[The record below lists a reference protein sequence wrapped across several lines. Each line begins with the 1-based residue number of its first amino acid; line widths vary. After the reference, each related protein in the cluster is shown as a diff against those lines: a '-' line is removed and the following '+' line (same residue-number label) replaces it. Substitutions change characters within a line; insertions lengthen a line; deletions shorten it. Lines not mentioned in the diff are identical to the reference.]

1 MTKNPFVRYYHFIL
15 ITSQIAVMALL
26 IFIMN
31 IPRDL
36 QIALLVVSALVFPWA
51 LHYRG
56 SHEAPCG
63 LDIGGEAIARPRPGF
78 EP

>member
-1 MTKNPFVRYYHFIL
+1 MAKNPFVRHYHFIL
-15 ITSQIAVMALL
+15 TTSQIAVMALL

-31 IPRDL
+31 IPRGL
-36 QIALLVVSALVFPWA
+36 QIGLLVVSALVFPWA
-51 LHYRG
+51 LRYRG